1 MAAPL
6 EAPVSGEPLD
16 VAVIGGSLAGS
27 AAACALAREGF
38 RVAVLEHARFPR
50 AKVCGEFLSHEA
62 LPVLSRMGAL
72 AAVRAAGAEAIDRF
86 SVVSPSGRRVGG
98 PLPAPVLSVTRETLD
113 RLCLE
118 AAREAGASVRGE
130 TTVTGIAGGLDA
142 GFRLAT
148 TRGEVRARAVLGCWG
163 RYSPLDGKLGRPFF
177 GAAAPLFGFQRHLS
191 APPGRFAGEV
201 VLHPFPGGYL
211 GLSRVEGG
219 RVNLAALATPAVAR
233 EAHHD
238 LDRLLARLTAAS
250 PALARDL
257 EGLVPLPGPTLLS
270 EPVHLGARD
279 AVAGDVLLSGDAAG
293 VVDPWT
299 GTGMSL
305 ALLTG
310 EAASPALASFLRGE
324 VDADGLRDAH
334 RADVRRVQGSRLLL
348 SRLLRPV
355 FVSPLGA
362 ALVHPALAPL
372 ARLLARLTRGR
383 VVQAG

>member
-1 MAAPL
+1 MTRA
-6 EAPVSGEPLD
+6 PLD
-16 VAVIGGSLAGS
+16 VAVVGGSLAGS
-27 AAACALAREGF
+27 AAAFALARAGL
-38 RVAVLEHARFPR
+38 RVAVLERARFPR

-72 AAVRAAGAEAIDRF
+72 AAVRSAGAEAIDRF

-98 PLPAPVLSVTRETLD
+98 GLPAPVLSVTREALD
-113 RLCLE
+113 RLCLD
-118 AAREAGASVRGE
+118 AAREAGASVHEG
-130 TTVTGIAGGLDA
+130 TTVTGFAGGLGA

-148 TRGEVRARAVLGCWG
+148 TAGEVPARCVLGCWG
-163 RYSPLDGKLGRPFF
+163 RYSPLDGRLARPFF
-177 GAAAPLFGFQRHLS
+177 GAQAPLFGFQRHLS

-201 VLHPFPGGYL
+201 ILHPFAGGYL

-250 PALARDL
+250 PALAADL
-257 EGLVPLPGPTLLS
+257 AGLEPLPGPTLLS
-270 EPVHLGARD
+270 EPVHLGRRD
-279 AVAGDVLLSGDAAG
+279 PVAGDVLLAGDAAG

-310 EAASPALASFLRGE
+310 EAAAPALASFLRGE
-324 VDADGLRDAH
+324 AGADGLRAAH
-334 RADVRRVQGSRLLL
+334 RAAVRRVQGRRLLL
-348 SRLLRPV
+348 SRLLRPL
-355 FVSPLGA
+355 FVSSLGA
-362 ALVHPALAPL
+362 ALVHPALAPA
-372 ARLLARLTRGR
+372 ARLLARLTRGS
-383 VVQAG
+383 VPASG